1 MPVLDKAKEIVVEKI
16 FRSRHKT
23 DGQDRERD
31 IDRQHSRDDVHEKGR
46 SKDKDRGCSG
56 CDQGPSVADSNRPA
70 AVMVSS
76 ITQTPLK
83 GADDVIVEFPPS
95 AFSRTSPDAGCKSRK
110 REYEA
115 DSNSGT
121 WPKSRSGLV
130 ISSTVPSTVTLVPAK
145 ERPSIKDPFF
155 FQPPQPQCKNSP
167 ESGGGYSVE
176 RNGLCHSQQNSG
188 SGGVK
193 YPASVP
199 SVQPFVPSSKAPPH
213 FSVGV
218 MQAPP
223 LAVGCPVFPKQWPG
237 QGPPNHH
244 QNSQYPRGSHGA
256 PIHSYPHPQPRHQ
269 APHLQM
275 GPHSHL
281 PSGPGP
287 KPTHS
292 EAYPGTLHP
301 QRVTPKTGGNSHR
314 PTSGHHRGDK
324 QWPPAP
330 SWPHH
335 VGPLTYSHAY
345 SPSCLPPEPGI
356 PTSRPTSLEV
366 PYPVR
371 LLELPVE
378 EGRVA
383 SPVGSSVGSGLSSR
397 SPHSSSQHHYPGGTR

>member
-1 MPVLDKAKEIVVEKI
+1 MPVLDKAKEIVVETI

-46 SKDKDRGCSG
+46 SKDKDRGHSG
-56 CDQGPSVADSNRPA
+56 CDQGPNIADSNRPA

-83 GADDVIVEFPPS
+83 GADDVIVEFPTS
-95 AFSRTSPDAGCKSRK
+95 AFSHTSPDTGCKSRK

-121 WPKSRSGLV
+121 WPKSRSALV
-130 ISSTVPSTVTLVPAK
+130 ISSTVPSTVTLVLPK
-145 ERPSIKDPFF
+145 DRPSIKDPFI
-155 FQPPQPQCKNSP
+155 FQPPQCKNSP

-176 RNGLCHSQQNSG
+176 QNGVCHSQQNSG

-193 YPASVP
+193 YPASIA
-199 SVQPFVPSSKAPPH
+199 SAQPFVPFSKAPPH

-218 MQAPP
+218 MQAPSR
-223 LAVGCPVFPKQWPG
+223 AVGCPVFPKQRPG

-244 QNSQYPRGSHGA
+244 QNFQYPRGSHGA
-256 PIHSYPHPQPRHQ
+256 PIHSYPQPRHQ
-269 APHLQM
+269 APHPQT

-281 PSGPGP
+281 PSGP
-287 KPTHS
+287 KPSHS
-292 EAYPGTLHP
+292 DAYTATLQPH
-301 QRVTPKTGGNSHR
+301 RVTPNPVGNSHR

-324 QWPPAP
+324 QWAPAP
-330 SWPHH
+330 SWPHS
-335 VGPLTYSHAY
+335 VGPPTYSHTY
-345 SPSCLPPEPGI
+345 SASCLPPEPGV

-371 LLELPVE
+371 LLELPGE

-383 SPVGSSVGSGLSSR
+383 SPVGSSVGSGLSGR
-397 SPHSSSQHHYPGGTR
+397 SPHSSSQHHYPGGAK